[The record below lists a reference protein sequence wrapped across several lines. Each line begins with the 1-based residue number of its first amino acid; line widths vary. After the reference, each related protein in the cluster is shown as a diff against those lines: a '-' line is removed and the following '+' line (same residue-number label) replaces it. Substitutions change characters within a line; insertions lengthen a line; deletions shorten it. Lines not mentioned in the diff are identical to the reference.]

1 MVDRDHV
8 VRTVPAQPGPTLG
21 IHRELD
27 AGAPVEAVGV
37 AGNRLDLDVELEVG
51 QPRHLLAHDVGLE
64 RPLAVQRD
72 VLQVAATAQPG
83 AGPGARR
90 GDPVGRR
97 GDHRHGI
104 RADEALTGT
113 GLGDPGEHPLTGDR
127 VAHEEHLPLVAGDA
141 VAAVGDGGDVD
152 LDLVADGQAEPTRP
166 GGLILHQPSPRR
178 TSPATGPSIRSSMPC
193 DDASCHGTDDTMTP
207 GVNSSRVRSRSALW
221 LCRTCSHQW
230 PTTYCGM

>member
-1 MVDRDHV
+1 M
-8 VRTVPAQPGPTLG
+8 
-21 IHRELD
+21 
-27 AGAPVEAVGV
+27 
-37 AGNRLDLDVELEVG
+37 G
-51 QPRHLLAHDVGLE
+51 QPRHLLTHDVGLE
-64 RPLAVQRD
+64 RALAVQRH
-72 VLQVAATAQPG
+72 VLQVAAAAQPG
-83 AGPGARR
+83 AGPGAGR

-152 LDLVADGQAEPTRP
+152 LDLVADREPAALVL
-166 GGLILHQPSPRR
+166 GHQPSPRR
-178 TSPATGPSIRSSMPC
+178 TSPATGPSIRSSTPC

-221 LCRTCSHQW
+221 LCRICSHQ
-230 PTTYCGM
+230 